1 MSKRIV
7 TQNGISWI
15 NITTTTANDV
25 AYLEQTYPQLHPVA
39 LDDLLRDTKRPKF
52 DDYGDHLFLVMHFPV
67 WDMRRRVSR
76 SCEVEMFLGEN
87 FVVTAH
93 NGTLKPLMRLF
104 QDCLDG
110 KPEACRVCFEHE
122 AVGLL
127 YAIIERLVSH
137 LSPMLSKVEENISR
151 LEEDIFND
159 DSRQPIV
166 EVAYLRRDIIAL
178 QRIVRPQSQ
187 ILKQL
192 EDIESRLLPGDS
204 DIHFGT
210 PRDQLDKAS
219 DMISDYKE
227 LINGLIETAHTI
239 ATHRTNQIVQV
250 LTVISVILMP
260 LTLLSGIYGMNIALP
275 LQEHPLA
282 FLFVT
287 GLMVAI
293 VAFMLRYF
301 KQERFL

>member
-15 NITTTTANDV
+15 NITTTTKNDV

-39 LDDLLRDTKRPKF
+39 LNDLLRDTKRPKF
-52 DDYGDHLFLVMHFPV
+52 DDYGNHLFLVLHFPV

-76 SCEVEMFLGEN
+76 SCEVEIFLGEN

-110 KPEACRVCFEHE
+110 KPEACWVCFEHE

-159 DSRQPIV
+159 DSRQLIL